1 LIDDHFKR
9 PFLQLQSW
17 TAGLLLMRRKRL
29 AETRSTVEQ
38 VGSGVAPT
46 EDDDSQNII
55 PVRAQIDF

>member
-1 LIDDHFKR
+1 
-9 PFLQLQSW
+9 
-17 TAGLLLMRRKRL
+17 MRRKRL